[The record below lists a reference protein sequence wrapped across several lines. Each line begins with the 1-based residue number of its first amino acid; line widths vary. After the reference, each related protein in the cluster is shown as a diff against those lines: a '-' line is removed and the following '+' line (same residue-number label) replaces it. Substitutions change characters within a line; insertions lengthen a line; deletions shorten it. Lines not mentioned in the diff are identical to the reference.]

1 MITLYKA
8 RLNAL
13 VDDPA
18 TLKYLESKY
27 DWCQD
32 MRISYA
38 DRLQLEKGNKDPQF
52 KRDWLIAEC
61 REKAVKRV
69 LEYLEDWEM
78 DCSFVEG
85 NAPTEVALLDA
96 LLKCGYTGEDPTTGR
111 RPAYAPV
118 VRLYK
123 YPKCVHDRRPEAAP
137 HYNPATQKALQSY
150 NWVTPDILAE
160 LLDDSGREWTY
171 VERNMLSHVLQD
183 PNVTRALT
191 SSNKNT
197 WQDSY
202 ESFMPALIECV
213 RFPQLAQK
221 VGEAMG
227 ILGITEDEAE
237 AVLAMNMATKL
248 LHEFYEHIK
257 KDLRHYSEKYAD
269 YMVYSEFVGELVE
282 DKAELLGRLTAW
294 NHRITSGT
302 ESAFLIIDTWEPGK
316 DPKSACRYYLVKE

>member
-8 RLNAL
+8 RLKAL
-13 VDDPA
+13 AEDPA
-18 TLKYLESKY
+18 TQKYLESKY
-27 DWCQD
+27 DWYQD
-32 MRISYA
+32 MHISYA
-38 DRLQLEKGNKDPQF
+38 NRLRLERGDKDPQF
-52 KRDWLIAEC
+52 KCDWLIKEC
-61 REKAVKRV
+61 REKAVNVV
-69 LEYLEDWEM
+69 LGYLEAWAE

-96 LLKCGYTGEDPTTGR
+96 LLKCIYTGEDPTTGH

-123 YPKCVHDRRPEAAP
+123 YPKCVHDRGPEAAP
-137 HYNPATQKALQSY
+137 HYSAAMQQALRSY
-150 NWVTPDILAE
+150 NWVTPDRLAE

-171 VERNMLSHVLQD
+171 IERNMLSHVLQD
-183 PNVTRALT
+183 PNATRAFT
-191 SSNKNT
+191 SNNKNT

-221 VGEAMG
+221 VVDVMG
-227 ILGITEDEAE
+227 TLGITEDEAE
-237 AVLAMNMATKL
+237 AVLAMNMVIKL
-248 LHEFYEHIK
+248 LHEFYGHIK

-269 YMVYSEFVGELVE
+269 YMAYSEFVGGLVE

-294 NHRITSGT
+294 NHRIISGT

-316 DPKSACRYYLVKE
+316 DPKSAYRYYLVKE